1 MMRTEHVLNSFFIQ
15 THIFIKAIT
24 IFIEMSQ
31 VNISQFLEN
40 ILCSTALYLLANYA
54 PQLCLELSC
63 LSFMYLI
70 SVTTGYRGTSLGL
83 FLPRFRTFINSDSS
97 IKSLL
102 TRPPRESFQTNTKIN
117 STIWPYQ
124 CHVAFKSKNIKSPE
138 YWQCTQ
144 IYFMRLPNDI
154 VDIYL
159 LPGWY
164 RSNLSRIHR
173 NYLDP

>member
-1 MMRTEHVLNSFFIQ
+1 MCL
-15 THIFIKAIT
+15 THSLFKLT
-24 IFIEMSQ
+24 FSLKRLQ
-31 VNISQFLEN
+31 
-40 ILCSTALYLLANYA
+40 YLLKCPRLIFHNFWKTCYA
-54 PQLCLELSC
+54 PLRLELSC